1 MYDTTAPTEVHHL
14 VRQVALFREKMS
26 PSFSTLLVGV
36 VCCSKV
42 LSFSLNKPSTLGL
55 RSSTAR
61 HAEAEKL
68 ILNKYSR
75 IITEPPSQ
83 GASQAMLYATGLTPE
98 TIALPQVGIC
108 SVWFEGNPCNMH
120 LMDLSA
126 DVKTGTNRCPTGPY
140 QSMFSDLNDSIKIP
154 PSIARSQG
162 SWINWIPFQYDRC
175 Q

>member
-1 MYDTTAPTEVHHL
+1 
-14 VRQVALFREKMS
+14 MS
-26 PSFSTLLVGV
+26 PSLSTLLVGV

-42 LSFSLNKPSTLGL
+42 FSFSLNKQSTSSI
-55 RSSTAR
+55 RSATTL

-126 DVKTGTNRCPTGPY
+126 DVKTGNALFRTALL
-140 QSMFSDLNDSIKIP
+140 FV
-154 PSIARSQG
+154 RSLI
-162 SWINWIPFQYDRC
+162 SSKFLL
-175 Q
+175 